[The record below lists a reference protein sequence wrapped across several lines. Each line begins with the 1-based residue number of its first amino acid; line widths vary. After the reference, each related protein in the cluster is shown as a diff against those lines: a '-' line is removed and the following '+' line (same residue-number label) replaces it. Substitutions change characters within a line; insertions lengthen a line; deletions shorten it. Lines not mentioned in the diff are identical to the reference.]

1 VSGQRSG
8 QLDVVV
14 EYPFAPSLPSV
25 GSAKSRLYL
34 AESIAAVIEVKS
46 DASAQWQ
53 EALHTAKQ
61 LASLK
66 RTFGATMT
74 MGYSPK
80 PGIPLFVVGYSG
92 WSNLETLQSH
102 LVEHPEVAGILIVDT
117 GLFAAGKEFGNPHAT
132 EPWALWGLIG
142 LIHGITN
149 GIQATSTR
157 PFNYAL

>member
-1 VSGQRSG
+1 MAGG
-8 QLDVVV
+8 LTHC
-14 EYPFAPSLPSV
+14 
-25 GSAKSRLYL
+25 K
-34 AESIAAVIEVKS
+34 AAGVT
-46 DASAQWQ
+46 
-53 EALHTAKQ
+53 EADLWCNDE
-61 LASLK
+61 
-66 RTFGATMT
+66 T

-149 GIQATSTR
+149 GIQAASTR